1 MVQCGRPPGEP
12 ELKGPSN
19 SGDGVPASWS
29 AGPVAVLTKT
39 PSLTCDVSP
48 FPLTKELS
56 VIRSH
61 FPGPEPLD
69 ITWGLVVPKKS
80 TSSVLYVDPPD
91 YIAEAVPLLRRRLLS
106 IM

>member
-1 MVQCGRPPGEP
+1 M
-12 ELKGPSN
+12 
-19 SGDGVPASWS
+19 GDGVPTYFSVR
-29 AGPVAVLTKT
+29 PVAVLTKM
-39 PSLTCDVSP
+39 PNLTCDVTP

-80 TSSVLYVDPPD
+80 TSSVLYVEPPD
-91 YIAEAVPLLRRRLLS
+91 YIAEAVTLGSNSQGNSYR
-106 IM
+106 